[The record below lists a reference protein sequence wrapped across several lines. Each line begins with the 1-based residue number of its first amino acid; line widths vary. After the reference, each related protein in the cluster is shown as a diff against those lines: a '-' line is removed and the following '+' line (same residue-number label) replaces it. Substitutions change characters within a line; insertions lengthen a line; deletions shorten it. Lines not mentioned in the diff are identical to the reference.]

1 MEQFNIIWD
10 NEAKKGLRNIISY
23 IKNNSPQNAEMVKNS
38 VFKFVDTL
46 IENPNRCTQLRNNKK
61 LNIRFHIVKGIK
73 VIFEVQNNTVAI
85 TNILHAK
92 RRVKV

>member
-10 NEAKKGLRNIISY
+10 NEAKKELKNIISY

-46 IENPNRCTQLRNNKK
+46 IENPN
-61 LNIRFHIVKGIK
+61 
-73 VIFEVQNNTVAI
+73 
-85 TNILHAK
+85 
-92 RRVKV
+92 